1 MRKWMQKNKVPQRVR
16 SSVKKKNMEE
26 GLAVQNIDILQNH
39 NNKISMVL
47 AEEQRLMNRAGL
59 FINEHLKYD

>member
-1 MRKWMQKNKVPQRVR
+1 M
-16 SSVKKKNMEE
+16 KKENMEE
-26 GLAVQNIDILQNH
+26 GLTLENTDILQNR

-47 AEEQRLMNRAGL
+47 AQEQRPMSRAGL

>member
-1 MRKWMQKNKVPQRVR
+1 
-16 SSVKKKNMEE
+16 MEE
-26 GLAVQNIDILQNH
+26 GLTLENIDILQNH

-47 AEEQRLMNRAGL
+47 AQEQRLMSRAGL